1 LVGAL
6 LILIS
11 LLYNFNL
18 ASAII
23 EVFWIL
29 ISLWGIVNF
38 DAGFDFVRKDAN
50 GLRLSDG
57 FRVYRDHAAKKDLDV
72 ILSHSRLMQKDD
84 AQTYYDEFIGPLA

>member
-29 ISLWGIVNF
+29 ISLWGIVNW
-38 DAGFDFVRKDAN
+38 
-50 GLRLSDG
+50 
-57 FRVYRDHAAKKDLDV
+57 FRSRSSEPPAK
-72 ILSHSRLMQKDD
+72 
-84 AQTYYDEFIGPLA
+84 